1 MTMKDRQVALNHR
14 LKAAGNDEAS
24 AGLIRRCECADL
36 RCNATLELTKEELSR
51 RREHPG
57 WFWVKP
63 GHELSNLERVVEGS
77 TRFSIV
83 MLEATPF

>member
-1 MTMKDRQVALNHR
+1 MTMKDRQAALNHR
-14 LKAAGNDEAS
+14 VKASGNDEAS
-24 AGLIRRCECADL
+24 AESILRCECADL
-36 RCNATLELTKEELSR
+36 RCNATLELTKKERSR

-63 GHELSNLERVVEGS
+63 GHELSSLERVVDGC

-83 MLEATPF
+83 MPEATPF